1 MSLFA
6 TPLFLLFAII
16 SLGAIAGAVKYR
28 NIRLG
33 AAGVFFV
40 ALFFGHF
47 KCVIPREITELGM
60 VFFVYA
66 VGLHAGPRFFSIL
79 RSRGAAFLLIGL
91 SSAVVGAVAAVIMAK
106 LFGLEPAIAG
116 GLYCGATTCTPALAS
131 LMDLVGR
138 VLPVDLGIA
147 SVGYGIAYPF
157 SLMCT
162 VLVIQGMP
170 RLFRIAAKNAAAEY
184 SAEQLSKTPPLEQC
198 AFRISNPH
206 CAGRTIDEF
215 QGLHVSNAVL
225 CRVKH
230 EGLIVPARPDTVLQ
244 MGDVVLA
251 VGVPEELA
259 KLEAL
264 LGDVAAEPMYDP
276 TGNVTSELIVVS
288 RREVIGQSLRELAP
302 WERFGVV
309 VTRFRRDRVEITPS
323 GGLTLEPGDI
333 LRVVGAKRDINALVA
348 VVGRE
353 ERRLDETSMIP
364 LAAGIALGA
373 AVGHIPIPLPGGMQT
388 QLGLGGGAFLV
399 GLVLGYLGRL
409 GPLRVY
415 VPNAGKNLMR
425 ELGLVIFLAGGG
437 TGAGAKFVPI
447 LREAGPQLFIAG
459 AIITILT
466 VTTAVLVL
474 HRVLKWNM
482 LSCGGALGG
491 CMTNSAGLSASM
503 SLADSDA
510 PAVAFASIYPV
521 SLIAKII
528 LAQAIFLLLRW

>member
-6 TPLFLLFAII
+6 VPLFTLFAVI
-16 SLGAIAGAVKYR
+16 SLGTVVGAVKIR
-28 NIRLG
+28 NVRLG

-40 ALFFGHF
+40 ALVFGHF
-47 KCVIPREITELGM
+47 NCIVSREFTELGM

-66 VGLHAGPRFFSIL
+66 VGLNAGPRFFSIL
-79 RSRGAAFLLIGL
+79 RARGAAFLLVGV
-91 SSAVVGAVAAVIMAK
+91 SAASVGAIAAIVLAK
-106 LFGLEPAIAG
+106 LFGFSPAITG
-116 GLYCGATTCTPALAS
+116 GLYCGGTTCTPALAS
-131 LMDLVGR
+131 VMDLVGR
-138 VLPVDLGIA
+138 VLPADLGIV

-162 VLVIQGMP
+162 VLTIQSLP
-170 RLFRIAAKNAAAEY
+170 RLFKVRAKDAAAQY
-184 SAEQLSKTPPLEQC
+184 HAEQLAKTPPLEQC

-206 CAGRTIDEF
+206 AAGRTIDEL
-215 QGLHVSNAVL
+215 QGLHVSNAVI

-230 EGLIVPARPDTVLQ
+230 EGTILPALPDTILHMNDIVL
-244 MGDVVLA
+244 V

-264 LGDVAAEPMYDP
+264 LGDVAVEPMYDP
-276 TGNVTSELIVVS
+276 TGNVTSELVVVS
-288 RREVIGQSLRELAP
+288 RREVFGQSLRELAP

-309 VTRFRRDRVEITPS
+309 ITRFRRDRVEFTPS

-333 LRVVGAKRDINALVA
+333 LRVVGPKRDINALAA

-388 QLGLGGGAFLV
+388 QLGVGGGAFLV
-399 GLVLGYLGRL
+399 GLLLGYLGHL
-409 GPLRVY
+409 GPMRVY

-437 TGAGAKFVPI
+437 SGAGAKFVPI
-447 LREAGPQLFIAG
+447 LRETGPQLLVAG

-466 VTTAVLVL
+466 ILTAVFIL
-474 HRVLKWNM
+474 HRVLKWNV

-491 CMTNSAGLSASM
+491 LMTNSAGLSAAM
-503 SLADSDA
+503 HLADSDA
-510 PAVAFASIYPV
+510 QAVGFASIYPV
-521 SLIAKII
+521 GLIAKII
-528 LAQAIFLLLRW
+528 LAQAIFLMLRW

>member
-1 MSLFA
+1 MGLFA
-6 TPLFLLFAII
+6 IPLFTLFIII
-16 SLGAIAGAVKYR
+16 SLGTIIGAVKYR
-28 NIRLG
+28 NVQLG

-40 ALFFGHF
+40 ALVFGHF
-47 KCVIPREITELGM
+47 KCVVPRELTELGM

-79 RSRGAAFLLIGL
+79 RARGAAFLLAG
-91 SSAVVGAVAAVIMAK
+91 VGCAVIGAGAAIVLAK
-106 LFGLEPAIAG
+106 LFGIGPALAG

-131 LMDLVGR
+131 VMDLVGR
-138 VLPVDLGIA
+138 VLPADLAIV

-157 SLMCT
+157 SLMCA
-162 VLVIQGMP
+162 VLVIQGLP
-170 RLFRIAAKNAAAEY
+170 RLFRVSAKRAAEQY
-184 SAEQLSKTPPLEQC
+184 NAEQLAKTPPLEQC

-215 QGLHVSNAVL
+215 QGLHVSNAVI

-244 MGDVVLA
+244 MNDVVLA

-259 KLEAL
+259 KLEAV

-288 RREVIGQSLRELAP
+288 RRAVIGRSLRELAP

-309 VTRFRRDRVEITPS
+309 ATRLRRDQVEITPS
-323 GGLTLEPGDI
+323 GGLTLEPGDV
-333 LRVVGAKRDINALVA
+333 LRVVGAKRDINALAA

-353 ERRLDETSMIP
+353 DRRLDETSMIP

-388 QLGLGGGAFLV
+388 QLGVGGGAFLV
-399 GLVLGYLGRL
+399 GLILGYLGRL
-409 GPLRVY
+409 GPARLY

-437 TGAGAKFVPI
+437 SAAGAKFVPV

-459 AIITILT
+459 AVVTVLT
-466 VTTAVLVL
+466 VATAVLLL
-474 HRVLKWNM
+474 HRVLRWNL
-482 LSCGGALGG
+482 LSCGGGLGG

-510 PAVAFASIYPV
+510 QAVAFASVYPV
-521 SLIAKII
+521 ALIAKII